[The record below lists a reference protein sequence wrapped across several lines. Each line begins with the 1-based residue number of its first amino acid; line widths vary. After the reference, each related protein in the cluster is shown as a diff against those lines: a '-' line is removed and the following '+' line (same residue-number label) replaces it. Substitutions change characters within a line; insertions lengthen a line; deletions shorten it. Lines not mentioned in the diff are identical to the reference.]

1 MVGEVND
8 PNVFIDVGKV
18 NFGPLLLKGR
28 NKDVVHIKNLE
39 HIPFYFSF
47 DKESIQGDPEYANS
61 LQVSPMSGVVRAD
74 NQVPIEITFAPR
86 IETEYNY
93 NILCNVKQK
102 ARPISLNIKGIG
114 YTLHHSVQ

>member
-18 NFGPLLLKGR
+18 NFGPLLLKGK
-28 NKDVVHIKNLE
+28 NKETVHIKNLE
-39 HIPFYFSF
+39 HIPFSFTF
-47 DKESIQGDPEYANS
+47 DKDSISGDPEYANS
-61 LQVSPMSGVVRAD
+61 LVVSPMSGVIRSD
-74 NQVPIEITFAPR
+74 GQVAINITFQPR

-114 YTLHHSVQ
+114 YTLHHSV